1 MPQHSSFIQK
11 ILRRLRTP
19 INNTRGIAL
28 IMAVSAVSLLIYI
41 AMEVMYDSNVEYL
54 VNSQSLASL
63 KAYYAA
69 KAGLDISLLRIK
81 IYQTVKQKMG
91 KNASQIPFL
100 EQIWRFPLIWPLDIP
115 DGTSSIE
122 KDEAK
127 KAVSESFLDAT
138 FRTDIED
145 EGSKIDLNDLASPSK
160 TLADITK
167 KQILQI
173 FESEKRDNPDFNTKY
188 SSFRF
193 PELVNYMTD
202 WMSSKREGLNGGEKS
217 APYRDYKADGFPPN
231 RGLRTLR
238 ELRLVAGMV
247 DELYDLMEPRVTI
260 YGLKGINPNSAS
272 KEVLMTLDPGI
283 TAEVAKKIQERI
295 NDPAQGPFKSGDEG
309 IKAFWDFVMG
319 PAGARLEQDPKTIPI
334 VMDSMVSFKIT
345 STGVF
350 GGTARKITAIV
361 LDINQ
366 SAQRTSDLL
375 KKDKKNENP
384 DPAAKKPAPPALGP
398 DGRPL
403 PASPA
408 GGPQPAKVEPVPKG
422 PPRIVYWSEN

>member
-1 MPQHSSFIQK
+1 MT
-11 ILRRLRTP
+11 ILQRLKTP
-19 INNTRGIAL
+19 ISNTKGIAL

-54 VNSQSLASL
+54 VNSQALSGL

-69 KAGLDISLLRIK
+69 KAGMDISLLRIK

-91 KNASQIPFL
+91 SNASQIPFL
-100 EQIWRFPLIWPLDIP
+100 EQIWRFPLVWPLEISE
-115 DGTSSIE
+115 GTSSIE
-122 KDEAK
+122 KDEVK
-127 KAVSESFLDAT
+127 KAVKESLMDAT

-145 EGSKIDLNDLASPSK
+145 EGSKIDINDLASPSK
-160 TLADITK
+160 TLSEITK
-167 KQILQI
+167 KQVLQI

-188 SSFRF
+188 SSYRF
-193 PELVNYMTD
+193 PELVNYISD

-231 RGLRTLR
+231 RGFRTLR
-238 ELRLVAGMV
+238 ELRLVPGMS
-247 DELYDLMEPRVTI
+247 DELYDLMESRVTI

-295 NDPAQGPFKSGDEG
+295 NDPNFGPFKGGDEG
-309 IKAFWDFVMG
+309 IKTFWDFVTG

-334 VMDSMVSFKIT
+334 VMDSMVSFRIN
-345 STGVF
+345 STGVYS
-350 GGTARKITAIV
+350 GTARKITAIV
-361 LDINQ
+361 LDLNQ
-366 SAQRTSDLL
+366 SAQRTSDLV
-375 KKDKKNENP
+375 KKDKKDEKPP
-384 DPAAKKPAPPALGP
+384 DKPPPETLGP
-398 DGRPL
+398 DGRPRPPGA
-403 PASPA
+403 PA
-408 GGPQPAKVEPVPKG
+408 QAKPEPLPKG

>member
-1 MPQHSSFIQK
+1 MGLLQ
-11 ILRRLRTP
+11 RLRTP
-19 INNTRGIAL
+19 ISNTKGIAL

-41 AMEVMYDSNVEYL
+41 AMEVMYDSNVEYI
-54 VNSQSLASL
+54 VNSQSLSGL

-69 KAGLDISLLRIK
+69 KAGMDISLLRIK

-91 KNASQIPFL
+91 SNASQIPYL
-100 EQIWRFPLIWPLDIP
+100 EQIWRFPLVWPLEISE
-115 DGTSSIE
+115 GTSSIE
-122 KDEAK
+122 KDEAN
-127 KAVSESFLDAT
+127 KAVKESLMDAT

-145 EGSKIDLNDLASPSK
+145 EGSKIDLNDLASSSK
-160 TLADITK
+160 TLAEITK
-167 KQILQI
+167 KQVLQI

-188 SSFRF
+188 SSYRF
-193 PELVNYMTD
+193 PELVNYISD

-231 RGLRTLR
+231 RGFRTVR
-238 ELRLVAGMV
+238 ELRLVPGMS

-283 TAEVAKKIQERI
+283 TAEVAKKIQDRV
-295 NDPAQGPFKSGDEG
+295 NDSDQGGPFKGGEEG
-309 IKAFWDFVMG
+309 ISAFWAFVTG

-334 VMDSMVSFKIT
+334 VMDSMVSFKIS
-345 STGVF
+345 STGLF
-350 GGTARKITAIV
+350 SGTARKITAIV
-361 LDINQ
+361 LDLNQ

-375 KKDKKNENP
+375 KKDKKDEKPP
-384 DPAAKKPAPPALGP
+384 DPAEKKPPPPALGP

-403 PASPA
+403 PPGAPA
-408 GGPQPAKVEPVPKG
+408 QAKTEPIPKG